1 MSQACPYIDEKGR
14 LVKWDTGAERRV
26 TQDPIPLKYRH
37 LIFPGK
43 MMEQSWRVYIPD
55 GVEGDFVT
63 TFVTEKYG
71 IREISIRTID
81 HRAQRYPTTGD
92 WQPVG
97 QTLNVDVSRMADW
110 RCGVLVGIHEAIEG
124 VLCVNAGITDAAVSA
139 FDKEYERRRPDNKEA
154 GLAQCGCVITD
165 VSEPGDDIHAPYY
178 KQHQL
183 ATSVERMLAAEL
195 GVSWNDYEADNLAL
209 YEGK

>member
-1 MSQACPYIDEKGR
+1 MS
-14 LVKWDTGAERRV
+14 V
-26 TQDPIPLKYRH
+26 
-37 LIFPGK
+37 
-43 MMEQSWRVYIPD
+43 
-55 GVEGDFVT
+55 
-63 TFVTEKYG
+63 G

-97 QTLNVDVSRMADW
+97 QTLDVDVSRMADW

-139 FDKEYERRRPDNKEA
+139 FDRDYESRRPLYAHDPNTTA
-154 GLAQCGCVITD
+154 DCGCTITYT
-165 VSEPGDDIHAPYY
+165 SEPGDDIHAPYY